1 MNPVSYADVP
11 ARDAAIAACLE
22 RGVSLR
28 VICGL
33 FDLLPGT
40 VHRIADEAGCS
51 LPVEAPGP
59 LTIYSTRNA
68 EMVRRALAGEDFSA
82 ISKSYGLSRERVRQ
96 VVREVTGLSG
106 RDLGDVRLATR
117 EAVKEQ
123 LARDIAA
130 TEPESSSVEIA
141 NRAGITTARVE
152 ALLGPAQAARRRKDR
167 VVTDATA
174 EEASLEAL
182 RKVAALAKGRPL
194 SGPFF
199 DAHRGGTLTST
210 RIIQVFGT
218 WTAACHRAGVEPHS
232 SVRSDYTQRWNR
244 VDCLKWVA
252 AYLETTDR
260 PSFARFDVWARH
272 QDGAPSAGT
281 VRLRCGKWLETTRAA
296 ADYVKGAAD

>member
-1 MNPVSYADVP
+1 MSYTDVP
-11 ARDAAIAACLE
+11 ARDAAITACLE
-22 RGVSLR
+22 RGVSLK
-28 VICGL
+28 VICSL

-68 EMVRRALAGEDFSA
+68 EMVRRALAGEDFTA

-117 EAVKEQ
+117 GAVKEQ

-130 TEPESSSVEIA
+130 TEPNSSSVEIA
-141 NRAGITTARVE
+141 NRAGITTFRVDV
-152 ALLGPAQAARRRKDR
+152 LLGPAEAARRRKDR

-174 EEASLEAL
+174 GDESLDAL
-182 RKVAALAKGRPL
+182 RRVAAMSKGRPL
-194 SGPFF
+194 SGPFY
-199 DAHRGGTLTST
+199 DAHRGGSLTST

-218 WTAACHRAGVEPHS
+218 WTAACQMAGVEPQT
-232 SVRSDYTQRWNR
+232 SVRSDYTQRWDR
-244 VDCLKWVA
+244 LDCLKWVA
-252 AYLETTDR
+252 TYLETTNR
-260 PSFARFDVWARH
+260 PSFARFDEWVRH

-296 ADYVKGAAD
+296 AAYVNVTAD